1 MTDSDQ
7 TIAGTGAGGP
17 ANQADGA
24 VDHNVGRRTV
34 IGGAA
39 AVLAAAGFQAAP
51 AYAGKPKDPEV
62 VRLTI
67 MGTTDLHGNVFN
79 WDYFKNAEYDDSA
92 HNDIGLAK
100 VATLVKAVRARV
112 KATRHAPDPLMI
124 DAGDTIQGTPLA
136 YYFAKIQPITG
147 GHRHPMAA
155 AMNEIEYDAAAL
167 GNHEFNYGLD
177 ILRKFQ
183 SQLHFPLLGANAQ
196 DWTTGLPVF
205 PPYVLKKVQV
215 HGQGTV
221 TVGILGLTN
230 PGIAIWDKANVENK
244 VKFGGIV
251 ELAKEW
257 VPKVRAAGAD
267 VVIVAAHSG
276 MDLSSSYGDALPVPE
291 NASVLMAETVPG
303 IDAVLVGHAHL
314 EIPQRLVTN
323 KVSGEQVVLTEPLKW
338 GMRLSL
344 IDLDLQKV
352 KGKWKVLARAS
363 QVLNANT
370 VMSDPEVVRI
380 LQEDHDKVVGYVN
393 SKIGTC
399 TQAMSAATAP
409 WEDTAAL
416 DFVNFIQADAVS
428 KALAGTPQAALP
440 VLAIAAPFNRAAAI
454 PAGDVSIRDVAGL
467 YIFDNTLLAVT
478 MTGAQVKD
486 YLEFSAQYFKQVSGP
501 GPFPA
506 DQVTN
511 AVTPTAPG
519 GTPDYNYDIM
529 GGLTK
534 PLAYKIDIA
543 KAPGARITDLTY
555 DGAPLAA
562 DQQFVVAVNN
572 YRQSGGGNFPHVKTA
587 PVVYNRQVEIR
598 QLMIDYV
605 TATGEVNPNTFHTT
619 DWSLT
624 SNGAPVVV
632 PA

>member
-1 MTDSDQ
+1 MTDSRSEDQ
-7 TIAGTGAGGP
+7 
-17 ANQADGA
+17 A
-24 VDHNVGRRTV
+24 VDRSMGRRTV

-39 AVLAAAGFQAAP
+39 ATALAAAGFQAVP
-51 AYAGKPKDPEV
+51 AYAGGSQGGGSNGRT
-62 VRLTI
+62 VRLSV

-79 WDYFKNAEYDDSA
+79 WDYFKNTEYDDTA

-100 VATLVKAVRARV
+100 VSTLVKAVRARIA
-112 KATRHAPDPLMI
+112 KERRTPAPLML

-136 YYFAKIQPITG
+136 YYFAKIEPITG
-147 GHRHPMAA
+147 GHVHPMAA
-155 AMNEIEYDAAAL
+155 AMNEIGYDAAAL

-183 SQLHFPLLGANAQ
+183 RQLRFPLLGANAQ

-205 PPYVLKKVQV
+205 PPYVLKRV
-215 HGQGTV
+215 HVPGEKPI

-251 ELAKEW
+251 ELAKIW
-257 VPKVRAAGAD
+257 VPRVRKAGAD
-267 VVIVAAHSG
+267 VVIVSAHSG

-291 NASVLMAETVPG
+291 NASALMAEEVPG

-323 KVSGEQVVLTEPLKW
+323 KATGESVVLVEPLKW
-338 GMRLSL
+338 GMRLAL

-352 KGKWKVLARAS
+352 SGQWKVVGRHS

-370 VMSDPEVVRI
+370 VAADPQVTKL
-380 LQEDHDKVVGYVN
+380 LQKDHDKVVEYVN

-399 TQAMSAATAP
+399 TEAMSAATAP

-416 DFVNFIQADAVS
+416 DFVNFVQADAVS
-428 KALAGTPQAALP
+428 KALAGTPEAALP

-454 PAGDVSIRDVAGL
+454 PAGDVSVRDVAGL

-501 GPFPA
+501 GPFTP

-511 AVTPTAPG
+511 APTPTAPG
-519 GTPDYNYDIM
+519 GTPDYNYDIL
-529 GGLTK
+529 GGLAK

-543 KAPGARITDLTY
+543 KAVGARISDLTY
-555 DGAPLAA
+555 GGEAVTA

-587 PVVYNRQVEIR
+587 PVLYNRQVEIR

-605 TATGEVNPNTFHTT
+605 TTTGEVNPNTFHTT

-624 SNGAPVVV
+624 ANGAPVVIT
-632 PA
+632 P

>member
-1 MTDSDQ
+1 MTDSGER
-7 TIAGTGAGGP
+7 TSMT
-17 ANQADGA
+17 
-24 VDHNVGRRTV
+24 RRTV

-39 AVLAAAGFQAAP
+39 ALAAAGFQAVP
-51 AYAGKPKDPEV
+51 AYAGDDRGGPGKT
-62 VRLTI
+62 VRLTV

-79 WDYFKNAEYDDSA
+79 WDYFKNTEYDDSA

-100 VATLVKAVRARV
+100 ISTLVSAVRDRIAADR
-112 KATRHAPDPLMI
+112 RAPRPLLL

-136 YYFAKIQPITG
+136 YYFAKIEPITG
-147 GHRHPMAA
+147 GHTHPMAA
-155 AMNEIEYDAAAL
+155 AMNRIGYDAAAL

-183 SQLHFPLLGANAQ
+183 RQLRFPLLGANAQ

-205 PPYVLKKVQV
+205 PPYTLKRVQV
-215 HGQGTV
+215 PGEKPI

-244 VKFGGIV
+244 LKFGGIV
-251 ELAKEW
+251 ELAKIW
-257 VPKVRAAGAD
+257 APRVRQAGAD
-267 VVIVAAHSG
+267 VVIASVHSG
-276 MDLSSSYGDALPVPE
+276 MDLSSSYGDALPYPE

-314 EIPQRLVTN
+314 EIPERLVTN
-323 KVSGEQVVLTEPLKW
+323 KTSGEQVVLSEPLKW

-344 IDLDLQKV
+344 FDLDLQKV
-352 KGKWKVLARAS
+352 HGQWKVVGRHS

-370 VMSDPEVVRI
+370 VDADPDVVAL
-380 LQEDHDKVVGYVN
+380 LQKDHDKVVEYVN

-399 TQAMSAATAP
+399 TEAMSAATAP

-428 KALAGTPQAALP
+428 KALAGTPQASLP

-454 PAGDVSIRDVAGL
+454 PAGEVSIRDVAGL
-467 YIFDNTLLAVT
+467 YVFDNTLLAVT
-478 MTGAQVKD
+478 MSGTQIKE
-486 YLEFSAQYFKQVSGP
+486 YLEFSAQYFKQVTGT
-501 GPFPA
+501 GPFPS

-511 AVTPTAPG
+511 APTPTAPN
-519 GTPDYNYDIM
+519 GTPDYNYDIL
-529 GGLTK
+529 GGLSK
-534 PLAYKIDIA
+534 PLTYKIDIA
-543 KAPGARITDLTY
+543 KAPGARITDLAY
-555 DGAPLAA
+555 DGAPVAA

-605 TATGEVNPNTFHTT
+605 IATGSVDPNTFHTG
-619 DWSLT
+619 DWSLV
-624 SNGAPVVV
+624 SNGSPITVT
-632 PA
+632 P

>member
-1 MTDSDQ
+1 MTDSGER
-7 TIAGTGAGGP
+7 TTMT
-17 ANQADGA
+17 
-24 VDHNVGRRTV
+24 RRTV

-39 AVLAAAGFQAAP
+39 ALAAAGFEAVP
-51 AYAGKPKDPEV
+51 AYAGQGHGDKT
-62 VRLTI
+62 VRLTV

-79 WDYFKNAEYDDSA
+79 WDYFKNTEYDDSA

-100 VATLVKAVRARV
+100 ISTLVTAVRDRIGADR
-112 KATRHAPDPLMI
+112 RAPRPLLL

-136 YYFAKIQPITG
+136 YYFAKIEPITG
-147 GHRHPMAA
+147 GHTHPMAA
-155 AMNEIEYDAAAL
+155 AMNEIGYDAAAL

-183 SQLHFPLLGANAQ
+183 RQLRFPLLGANAQ

-205 PPYVLKKVQV
+205 PPYVLKRV
-215 HGQGTV
+215 HVPGEKPI

-244 VKFGGIV
+244 IKFGGIV
-251 ELAKEW
+251 ELAKIW
-257 VPKVRAAGAD
+257 VPRVRKAGAD
-267 VVIVAAHSG
+267 VVIVSAHSG

-291 NASVLMAETVPG
+291 NASALMAETVPG

-314 EIPQRLVTN
+314 EIPERLVTN
-323 KVSGEQVVLTEPLKW
+323 KTTGEQVVLSEPLKW

-352 KGKWKVLARAS
+352 RGRWKVVGRHG

-370 VMSDPEVVRI
+370 VDADPKVVAV
-380 LQEDHDKVVGYVN
+380 LQKDHDKVVEYVN

-399 TQAMSAATAP
+399 TEAMSAATAP

-428 KALAGTPQAALP
+428 KALVGTPQAALP
-440 VLAIAAPFNRAAAI
+440 VLAIAAPFNRGAAI

-467 YIFDNTLLAVT
+467 YIFDNTLLGVT
-478 MTGAQVKD
+478 MTGAQIKD
-486 YLEFSAQYFKQVSGP
+486 YLEFSAQYYKQVTGT
-501 GPFPA
+501 GPFPS

-511 AVTPTAPG
+511 APTPTAPL
-519 GTPDYNYDIM
+519 GTPDYNYDVM

-534 PLAYKIDIA
+534 PLTYTIDIA
-543 KAPGARITDLTY
+543 KAVGARITDLAY
-555 DGAPLAA
+555 DGTPVAA
-562 DQQFVVAVNN
+562 DQEFVVAVNN

-605 TATGEVNPNTFHTT
+605 TATGTVDPTTFHTT

-624 SNGAPVVV
+624 SNGTPITITA
-632 PA
+632 

>member
-1 MTDSDQ
+1 MT
-7 TIAGTGAGGP
+7 
-17 ANQADGA
+17 
-24 VDHNVGRRTV
+24 RRTV

-39 AVLAAAGFQAAP
+39 ALAAAGFQAVP
-51 AYAGKPKDPEV
+51 AYAGGDHGRPGKT
-62 VRLTI
+62 VRLTV

-79 WDYFKNAEYDDSA
+79 WDYFKNTEYDDSA

-100 VATLVKAVRARV
+100 ISTLVSAVRDRIAADR
-112 KATRHAPDPLMI
+112 RAPRPLLL
-124 DAGDTIQGTPLA
+124 DAGDTIQGTPLS
-136 YYFAKIQPITG
+136 YYFAKIEPITG
-147 GHRHPMAA
+147 GHTHPMAA
-155 AMNEIEYDAAAL
+155 AMNRIGYDAAAL

-183 SQLHFPLLGANAQ
+183 RQLRFPLLGANAQ

-205 PPYVLKKVQV
+205 PPYTLKRV
-215 HGQGTV
+215 HVPGEKPI

-244 VKFGGIV
+244 LKFGGIV
-251 ELAKEW
+251 ELAKIW
-257 VPKVRAAGAD
+257 APRVRKAGAD
-267 VVIVAAHSG
+267 VVIASVHSG
-276 MDLSSSYGDALPVPE
+276 MDLSSSYGDALPYPE

-314 EIPQRLVTN
+314 EIPERLVTN
-323 KVSGEQVVLTEPLKW
+323 KASGEQVVLSEPLKW

-344 IDLDLQKV
+344 FDLDLQKV
-352 KGKWKVLARAS
+352 RGQWKVVGRHS

-370 VMSDPEVVRI
+370 VDADPDVVAL
-380 LQEDHDKVVGYVN
+380 LQKDHDKVVEYVN

-399 TQAMSAATAP
+399 TEAMSAATAP

-428 KALAGTPQAALP
+428 KALVGTPQASLP

-467 YIFDNTLLAVT
+467 YVFDNTLLAVT
-478 MTGAQVKD
+478 MSGAQIKE
-486 YLEFSAQYFKQVSGP
+486 YLEFSAQYFQQVYGP
-501 GPFPA
+501 GPFKS

-511 AVTPTAPG
+511 APTPTAPT

-529 GGLTK
+529 GGLSK
-534 PLAYKIDIA
+534 PLTYKIDIA
-543 KAPGARITDLTY
+543 KAAGARITDLAY
-555 DGAPLAA
+555 DGVPVAA

-605 TATGEVNPNTFHTT
+605 TATGEVNPNTFHTG

-624 SNGAPVVV
+624 SNGAPITVTS
-632 PA
+632 

>member
-1 MTDSDQ
+1 MTDS
-7 TIAGTGAGGP
+7 
-17 ANQADGA
+17 NQA
-24 VDHNVGRRTV
+24 VDRSVTRRTV
-34 IGGAA
+34 VGGAA
-39 AVLAAAGFQAAP
+39 ATALAAAGFQAVP
-51 AYAGKPKDPEV
+51 AHAGDTLAGGSPGGGHPRI
-62 VRLTI
+62 VRLSV

-79 WDYFKNAEYDDSA
+79 WDYFKNTEYDDSA

-100 VATLVKAVRARV
+100 ISTLVKAVRARI
-112 KATRHAPDPLMI
+112 AEDRRTPAPLML

-136 YYFAKIQPITG
+136 YYFAKIEPITSEHSTG
-147 GHRHPMAA
+147 GHLHPMAA
-155 AMNEIEYDAAAL
+155 AMNEIGYDAAAL

-177 ILRKFQ
+177 ILRRFQ
-183 SQLHFPLLGANAQ
+183 RQLRFPLLGANAQ

-205 PPYVLKKVQV
+205 PPYVLKRV
-215 HGQGTV
+215 HVPGEKPI

-251 ELAKEW
+251 ELAKIW
-257 VPKVRAAGAD
+257 VPRVRKAGAD
-267 VVIVAAHSG
+267 VVIVSAHSG

-303 IDAVLVGHAHL
+303 IDAVLVGHAHV
-314 EIPQRLVTN
+314 EIPERLVTN
-323 KVSGEQVVLTEPLKW
+323 KTTGEQVVLTEPLKW

-352 KGKWKVLARAS
+352 RGQWKVVGRHS

-370 VMSDPEVVRI
+370 VAADPRVVEV
-380 LQEDHDKVVGYVN
+380 LQKDHDKVVEYVN
-393 SKIGTC
+393 SKI
-399 TQAMSAATAP
+399 
-409 WEDTAAL
+409 
-416 DFVNFIQADAVS
+416 VNFVQADAVS
-428 KALAGTPQAALP
+428 KALVGTPQASLP

-454 PAGDVSIRDVAGL
+454 PAGDVSVRDVAGL

-478 MTGAQVKD
+478 VTGAQVKD

-501 GPFPA
+501 GPFTS

-511 AVTPTAPG
+511 APTPTAPN
-519 GTPDYNYDIM
+519 GTPDYNYDIL

-534 PLAYKIDIA
+534 PLAYKIDIG
-543 KAPGARITDLTY
+543 KAVGSRITDLSY
-555 DGAPLAA
+555 DGAPVTA

-605 TATGEVNPNTFHTT
+605 TATGEVNPNAFHTT
-619 DWSLT
+619 DWSLI
-624 SNGAPVVV
+624 SNGAPVVINT
-632 PA
+632 

>member
-1 MTDSDQ
+1 MTDNGDSR
-7 TIAGTGAGGP
+7 TM
-17 ANQADGA
+17 
-24 VDHNVGRRTV
+24 GRRTV

-39 AVLAAAGFQAAP
+39 ATALAAAGFQAVP
-51 AYAGKPKDPEV
+51 AYAGPLGKHDPRT
-62 VRLTI
+62 VRLSV

-79 WDYFKNAEYDDSA
+79 WDYFKNTEYDDSA

-100 VATLVKAVRARV
+100 ISTLVTAVRERIAREGRTP
-112 KATRHAPDPLMI
+112 APLML

-136 YYFAKIQPITG
+136 YYFAKVQPITG
-147 GHRHPMAA
+147 GHLHPMAA
-155 AMNEIEYDAAAL
+155 AMNEIGYDAAAL

-183 SQLHFPLLGANAQ
+183 RQLKFPLLGANAQ

-205 PPYVLKKVQV
+205 PPYVLKRV
-215 HGQGTV
+215 HVPGERPI

-244 VKFGGIV
+244 IKFGGIV
-251 ELAKEW
+251 ELAKYW
-257 VPKVRAAGAD
+257 VPRVRRAGAD

-276 MDLSSSYGDALPVPE
+276 ADLSSSYGDALPVPE
-291 NASVLMAETVPG
+291 NASALMAEEVPG
-303 IDAVLVGHAHL
+303 IDAVLVGHAHQ
-314 EIPQRLVTN
+314 EIPERLVTN
-323 KVSGEQVVLTEPLKW
+323 KATGDQVVLTEPLKW
-338 GMRLSL
+338 GMRLAV

-352 KGKWKVLARAS
+352 HGRWKVVARHS

-370 VMSDPEVVRI
+370 VAADPRVTDL
-380 LQEDHDKVVGYVN
+380 LQKDHDKVVEYVN
-393 SKIGTC
+393 AKVGTC
-399 TQAMSAATAP
+399 TEAMSAATAP

-416 DFVNFIQADAVS
+416 DFVNFVQADAVS
-428 KALAGTPQAALP
+428 KALAGTPQASLP
-440 VLAIAAPFNRAAAI
+440 VLAIAAPFNRGAAI
-454 PAGDVSIRDVAGL
+454 PAGDVSVRDVAGL
-467 YIFDNTLLAVT
+467 YIFDNTLLGVT

-486 YLEFSAQYFKQVSGP
+486 YLEFSAQYFKQVSGS
-501 GPFPA
+501 GPFPS

-511 AVTPTAPG
+511 APTSTAPT
-519 GTPDYNYDIM
+519 GTPDYNYDIL

-534 PLAYKIDIA
+534 PMSYQIDIA
-543 KAPGARITDLTY
+543 KPVGSRITDLQY
-555 DGAPLAA
+555 GGVAVAA

-605 TATGEVNPNTFHTT
+605 STTGEVNPATFHTT

-624 SNGAPVVV
+624 SNGSPIVVS
-632 PA
+632 

>member
-1 MTDSDQ
+1 MTDSGER
-7 TIAGTGAGGP
+7 TTMT
-17 ANQADGA
+17 
-24 VDHNVGRRTV
+24 RRTV

-39 AVLAAAGFQAAP
+39 ALTAAGFQTIP
-51 AYAGKPKDPEV
+51 AYAGHGDKT
-62 VRLTI
+62 VRLSV
-67 MGTTDLHGNVFN
+67 MGTTDLHGNVLN
-79 WDYFKNAEYDDSA
+79 WDYFKNAEYDDTA

-100 VATLVKAVRARV
+100 VSTLVTAVRERLA
-112 KATRHAPDPLMI
+112 ADRHAPRPLLL

-136 YYFAKIQPITG
+136 YYFARIEPITD
-147 GHRHPMAA
+147 GHVHPMAA
-155 AMNEIEYDAAAL
+155 AMNQIGYDAAAL

-183 SQLHFPLLGANAQ
+183 RQLRFPLLGANAQ
-196 DWTTGLPVF
+196 DWSTGLPVF
-205 PPYVLKKVQV
+205 PPYVLKRV
-215 HGQGTV
+215 HVPGEKPI

-251 ELAKEW
+251 ELAELW
-257 VPKVRAAGAD
+257 VPRVRKAGAD
-267 VVIVAAHSG
+267 VVIVSAHSG
-276 MDLSSSYGDALPVPE
+276 MDLSSSYGNALPVPE

-314 EIPQRLVTN
+314 EIPERLVTN
-323 KVSGEQVVLTEPLKW
+323 KTSGEQVVLSEPLKW

-352 KGKWKVLARAS
+352 HGRWKVVGRHS

-370 VMSDPEVVRI
+370 VDADPKVVAV
-380 LQEDHDKVVGYVN
+380 LQKDHDKVVEYVN
-393 SKIGTC
+393 GKIGTC
-399 TQAMSAATAP
+399 TEAMSAATAP

-428 KALAGTPQAALP
+428 KALVGTPQADLP

-454 PAGDVSIRDVAGL
+454 PAGEVSVRDVAGL
-467 YIFDNTLLAVT
+467 YVFDNTLLAVT
-478 MTGAQVKD
+478 MTGAQLQD
-486 YLEFSAQYFKQVSGP
+486 YLEFSAQYFKQVTGT
-501 GPFPA
+501 GPFPS

-511 AVTPTAPG
+511 APTPTAPP
-519 GTPDYNYDIM
+519 GTPDYNYDIL

-534 PLAYKIDIA
+534 PLTYQIDIA
-543 KAPGARITDLTY
+543 KAVGSRITGLAY
-555 DGAPLAA
+555 DGIAVAA
-562 DQQFVVAVNN
+562 DQEFVVAVNN
-572 YRQSGGGNFPHVKTA
+572 YRQSGGGNFPHVTTA

-605 TATGEVNPNTFHTT
+605 TTTGTVDPSTFHTV

-624 SNGAPVVV
+624 SNGAPITVTS
-632 PA
+632 

>member
-1 MTDSDQ
+1 MTENSQ
-7 TIAGTGAGGP
+7 TVA
-17 ANQADGA
+17 
-24 VDHNVGRRTV
+24 RRTV

-39 AVLAAAGFQAAP
+39 AALTAAGFQAVP
-51 AYAGKPKDPEV
+51 AYAGPQGAEQPKT
-62 VRLTI
+62 VRLSVL
-67 MGTTDLHGNVFN
+67 GTTDLHGNVFN
-79 WDYFKNAEYDDSA
+79 WDYFKNAEYDDTA

-100 VATLVKAVRARV
+100 ISTLVAAYRKQVG
-112 KATRHAPDPLMI
+112 RHSPAPLML

-147 GHRHPMAA
+147 GHVHPMAA
-155 AMNEIEYDAAAL
+155 AMNAIGYDAAAL

-183 SQLHFPLLGANAQ
+183 EQLEFPLLGANAQ

-205 PPYVLKKVQV
+205 PPYVLKRV
-215 HGQGTV
+215 HVPGERPI

-244 VKFGGIV
+244 IKFGGIV
-251 ELAKEW
+251 ELAKLW
-257 VPKVRAAGAD
+257 VPRVRKAGAD

-314 EIPQRLVTN
+314 EIPERLVTN
-323 KVSGEQVVLTEPLKW
+323 KVTGQQVVLTEPLKW
-338 GMRLSL
+338 GMRLSV

-352 KGKWKVLARAS
+352 RGCWKVVGRHS

-370 VMSDPEVVRI
+370 VEADPHVTE
-380 LQEDHDKVVGYVN
+380 LLKADHDKVVGYVN
-393 SKIGTC
+393 AKIGTC
-399 TQAMSAATAP
+399 TEAMSAATAP

-428 KALAGTPQAALP
+428 KALVGTPQATLP

-454 PAGDVSIRDVAGL
+454 PAGDVSVRDVAGL

-478 MTGAQVKD
+478 MTGAQITD
-486 YLEFSAQYFKQVSGP
+486 YLEFSATYFKQVSGP
-501 GPFPA
+501 GPFSA

-543 KAPGARITDLTY
+543 KPAGSRITDLTY
-555 DGAPLAA
+555 DGAPVTA

-605 TATGEVNPNTFHTT
+605 TATGEVDPSTFHTT

-624 SNGAPVVV
+624 SAGAPIVVN
-632 PA
+632 A

>member
-1 MTDSDQ
+1 MNGDEPTM
-7 TIAGTGAGGP
+7 
-17 ANQADGA
+17 
-24 VDHNVGRRTV
+24 GRRTV

-39 AVLAAAGFQAAP
+39 ATALAAAGFQAAP
-51 AYAGKPKDPEV
+51 AYAGKPGHGHQPKT
-62 VRLTI
+62 VRLSV

-79 WDYFKNAEYDDSA
+79 WDYFKNAEYDDTA

-100 VATLVKAVRARV
+100 ISTLVKAFRQQVD
-112 KATRHAPDPLMI
+112 RHSPDPLML

-136 YYFAKIQPITG
+136 YYFAKVQPITG
-147 GHRHPMAA
+147 GHTHPMAA
-155 AMNEIEYDAAAL
+155 AMNAIGYDAAAL

-183 SQLHFPLLGANAQ
+183 RQLKFPLLGANAQ
-196 DWTTGLPVF
+196 DWTSGLPVF
-205 PPYVLKKVQV
+205 PPYVLKRV
-215 HGQGTV
+215 HVPGEGTI

-244 VKFGGIV
+244 IKFGGIV
-251 ELAKEW
+251 ELAKLW
-257 VPKVRAAGAD
+257 VPRVRKAGAD

-276 MDLSSSYGDALPVPE
+276 MDLSSSYGDALPYPE

-314 EIPQRLVTN
+314 EIPERLVTN
-323 KVSGEQVVLTEPLKW
+323 KVTGQQVVLTEPLKW

-344 IDLDLQKV
+344 IDLDLQKQR
-352 KGKWKVLARAS
+352 GCWKVVGRHA

-370 VMSDPEVVRI
+370 VEADPHVTKL
-380 LQEDHDKVVGYVN
+380 LQADHDKVVTYVN
-393 SKIGTC
+393 AKIGTC
-399 TQAMSAATAP
+399 TEAMSAATAP

-428 KALAGTPQAALP
+428 KALVGTPQADLP
-440 VLAIAAPFNRAAAI
+440 VLAIAAPFNRDAAI
-454 PAGDVSIRDVAGL
+454 PAGDVSVRDVAGL

-478 MTGAQVKD
+478 MTGAEITD
-486 YLEFSAQYFKQVSGP
+486 YLEFSATYFKQVSGP

-511 AVTPTAPG
+511 AVTPTAPT

-543 KAPGARITDLTY
+543 KPGGSRITDLQYGGVPVT
-555 DGAPLAA
+555 A

-605 TATGEVNPNTFHTT
+605 TATGQVDPATFHTT

-624 SNGAPVVV
+624 SGGAPIVVS
-632 PA
+632 P

>member
-1 MTDSDQ
+1 MTDSNQ
-7 TIAGTGAGGP
+7 TPAGAM
-17 ANQADGA
+17 AEAVEQA
-24 VDHNVGRRTV
+24 VDRSMGRRTV

-39 AVLAAAGFQAAP
+39 ATALAAAGFQAVP
-51 AYAGKPKDPEV
+51 AYADGAPAGGSART
-62 VRLTI
+62 VRLSV

-79 WDYFKNAEYDDSA
+79 WDYFKNTEYDDTA

-100 VATLVKAVRARV
+100 IATLVKAVRARI
-112 KATRHAPDPLMI
+112 ATERHTPAPLML

-147 GHRHPMAA
+147 GHIP
-155 AMNEIEYDAAAL
+155 AAL

-183 SQLHFPLLGANAQ
+183 RQLRFPLLGANAQ

-205 PPYVLKKVQV
+205 PPYVLKRVQV
-215 HGQGTV
+215 HGEKPI

-244 VKFGGIV
+244 IKFGGIV
-251 ELAKEW
+251 ELAKLW
-257 VPKVRAAGAD
+257 VPRVRKAGAD
-267 VVIVAAHSG
+267 VVIVSAHSG

-291 NASVLMAETVPG
+291 NASVLMAEEVPG

-314 EIPQRLVTN
+314 EIPERLVTN
-323 KVSGEQVVLTEPLKW
+323 KTTGEQVVLTEPLKW

-344 IDLDLQKV
+344 IELDLQKV
-352 KGKWKVLARAS
+352 RGQWKVVGRHS

-370 VMSDPEVVRI
+370 VAADAGVTKL
-380 LQEDHDKVVGYVN
+380 LQKDHDKVVDYVN
-393 SKIGTC
+393 AKIGTC
-399 TQAMSAATAP
+399 TEAMSAATAP

-428 KALAGTPQAALP
+428 KALAGTPQASLP
-440 VLAIAAPFNRAAAI
+440 VLAIAAPFNRGASI
-454 PAGDVSIRDVAGL
+454 PAGDVSVRDVAGL

-501 GPFPA
+501 GPFPS

-511 AVTPTAPG
+511 APTPTAPG
-519 GTPDYNYDIM
+519 GTPDYNYDIL

-534 PLAYKIDIA
+534 PMAYKIDIA
-543 KAPGARITDLTY
+543 KPTGSRITDLQY
-555 DGAPLAA
+555 DGAPVTAE
-562 DQQFVVAVNN
+562 QQFVVAVNN

-605 TATGEVNPNTFHTT
+605 TATGEVNPDTFHTT

-624 SNGAPVVV
+624 ANGAPIVIN
-632 PA
+632 A

>member
-1 MTDSDQ
+1 MT
-7 TIAGTGAGGP
+7 
-17 ANQADGA
+17 
-24 VDHNVGRRTV
+24 RRTV

-39 AVLAAAGFQAAP
+39 ALAAAGFQAMP
-51 AYAGKPKDPEV
+51 AYAGDGDGGSGKA
-62 VRLTI
+62 VRLTV
-67 MGTTDLHGNVFN
+67 MGTTDLHGNVLN
-79 WDYFKNAEYDDSA
+79 WDYFKNAEYDDAA

-100 VATLVKAVRARV
+100 ISTLVTAVRDRIAAER
-112 KATRHAPDPLMI
+112 RAPRPLML

-136 YYFAKIQPITG
+136 YYFARIEPITG
-147 GHRHPMAA
+147 GHIHPMAA
-155 AMNEIEYDAAAL
+155 AMNQIGYDAAAL

-183 SQLHFPLLGANAQ
+183 RQLQFPLLGANAQ

-205 PPYVLKKVQV
+205 PPYVLKRVQV
-215 HGQGTV
+215 PGEKPI

-230 PGIAIWDKANVENK
+230 PGIAIWDKANVDNK
-244 VKFGGIV
+244 ITFGGIV
-251 ELAKEW
+251 EQAKVW
-257 VPKVRAAGAD
+257 VPRVRKAGAD
-267 VVIVAAHSG
+267 VVIVSAHSG
-276 MDLSSSYGDALPVPE
+276 MDLSSSYGDTLPYPE

-314 EIPQRLVTN
+314 EIPERLVTN
-323 KVSGEQVVLTEPLKW
+323 PTSGEQVVLTEPLKW

-352 KGKWKVLARAS
+352 HGRWKVVGRHS

-370 VMSDPEVVRI
+370 VDADPMVVAV
-380 LQEDHDKVVGYVN
+380 LQKDHDKVVEYVN
-393 SKIGTC
+393 GKIGTC
-399 TQAMSAATAP
+399 KEAMSAATAP

-454 PAGDVSIRDVAGL
+454 PAGDVSVRDVAGL

-478 MTGAQVKD
+478 MSGAQVKD
-486 YLEFSAQYFKQVSGP
+486 YLEFSAQYFKQVTGT
-501 GPFPA
+501 GPFPS

-511 AVTPTAPG
+511 APTPTAPT

-534 PLAYKIDIA
+534 PLTYKIDIA
-543 KAPGARITDLTY
+543 QAVGSRITDLAY
-555 DGAPLAA
+555 DGVALAA

-605 TATGEVNPNTFHTT
+605 TSTGTVDPATFASV

-624 SNGAPVVV
+624 SNGTPITITG
-632 PA
+632 

>member
-1 MTDSDQ
+1 MTDSGER
-7 TIAGTGAGGP
+7 TTMT
-17 ANQADGA
+17 
-24 VDHNVGRRTV
+24 RRTL
-34 IGGAA
+34 IGGASA
-39 AVLAAAGFQAAP
+39 LAAAGFTAVP
-51 AYAGKPKDPEV
+51 AYAGGPGHGRT
-62 VRLTI
+62 VRLSV

-79 WDYFKNAEYDDSA
+79 WDYFKNTEYDDSA

-100 VATLVKAVRARV
+100 ISTLVTAVRDRIGAD
-112 KATRHAPDPLMI
+112 RHAPRPLLL
-124 DAGDTIQGTPLA
+124 DAGDTIQGTPLS
-136 YYFAKIQPITG
+136 YYFAKIEPITG
-147 GHRHPMAA
+147 GHTHPMAA
-155 AMNEIEYDAAAL
+155 AMNRIGYDAAAL
-167 GNHEFNYGLD
+167 GNHEFNYGIE

-183 SQLHFPLLGANAQ
+183 RQLRFPLLGANAQ
-196 DWTTGLPVF
+196 DWTTGLPAF
-205 PPYVLKKVQV
+205 PPYVLKRV
-215 HGQGTV
+215 HVPGEKPI

-244 VKFGGIV
+244 LKFGGIV
-251 ELAKEW
+251 ELAKIW
-257 VPKVRAAGAD
+257 VPRVRKAGAD
-267 VVIVAAHSG
+267 IVIASVHSG
-276 MDLSSSYGDALPVPE
+276 MDLSSSYGDALPYPE

-314 EIPQRLVTN
+314 EIPERLVTN
-323 KVSGEQVVLTEPLKW
+323 KTSGEQVVLTEPLKW

-352 KGKWKVLARAS
+352 RGRWKVVGRHS

-370 VMSDPEVVRI
+370 VDADPQVVGL
-380 LQEDHDKVVGYVN
+380 LQKDHDKVVEYVN

-399 TQAMSAATAP
+399 TEAMSAATAP

-428 KALAGTPQAALP
+428 KALAGTPQESLP

-467 YIFDNTLLAVT
+467 YVFDNTLLAVT
-478 MTGAQVKD
+478 MTGADIKD
-486 YLEFSAQYFKQVSGP
+486 YLEFSAQYYKQVTGA
-501 GPFPA
+501 GPFPS

-511 AVTPTAPG
+511 APTPTAPT
-519 GTPDYNYDIM
+519 GTPDYNYDVL

-534 PLAYKIDIA
+534 PLTYKIDIA
-543 KAPGARITDLTY
+543 KGVGARITDLAY
-555 DGAPLAA
+555 DGVAVAA

-572 YRQSGGGNFPHVKTA
+572 YRQSGGGNFPHVSTA

-605 TATGEVNPNTFHTT
+605 TATGEVDPTTFHTV

-624 SNGAPVVV
+624 SNGTPVVIT
-632 PA
+632 A

>member
-1 MTDSDQ
+1 
-7 TIAGTGAGGP
+7 
-17 ANQADGA
+17 
-24 VDHNVGRRTV
+24 
-34 IGGAA
+34 
-39 AVLAAAGFQAAP
+39 
-51 AYAGKPKDPEV
+51 
-62 VRLTI
+62 

-79 WDYFKNAEYDDSA
+79 WDYFKNTEYDDSA

-100 VATLVKAVRARV
+100 ISTLVTAVRERIAREGRTP
-112 KATRHAPDPLMI
+112 APLML

-147 GHRHPMAA
+147 GHLHPMAA
-155 AMNEIEYDAAAL
+155 AMNEIGYDAAAL

-183 SQLHFPLLGANAQ
+183 RQLKFPLLGANAQ

-205 PPYVLKKVQV
+205 PPYVLKRV
-215 HGQGTV
+215 HVPGERPI

-244 VKFGGIV
+244 IKFGGIV
-251 ELAKEW
+251 ELAKYW
-257 VPKVRAAGAD
+257 VPRVRRAGAD

-276 MDLSSSYGDALPVPE
+276 ADLSSSYGDALPVPE
-291 NASVLMAETVPG
+291 NASALMAEEVPG
-303 IDAVLVGHAHL
+303 IDAVLVGHAHQ
-314 EIPQRLVTN
+314 EIAERLVTN
-323 KVSGEQVVLTEPLKW
+323 KATGDQVVLTEPLKW
-338 GMRLSL
+338 GMRLAV

-352 KGKWKVLARAS
+352 HGRWKVVARHS

-370 VMSDPEVVRI
+370 VAADPRVTGL
-380 LQEDHDKVVGYVN
+380 LQKDHDKVVEYVN
-393 SKIGTC
+393 AKVGTC
-399 TQAMSAATAP
+399 TEAMSAATAP

-416 DFVNFIQADAVS
+416 DFVNFVQADAVS
-428 KALAGTPQAALP
+428 KALAGTPQASLP
-440 VLAIAAPFNRAAAI
+440 VLAIAAPFNRGAAI
-454 PAGDVSIRDVAGL
+454 PAGDVSVRDVAGL
-467 YIFDNTLLAVT
+467 YIFDNTLLGVT

-501 GPFPA
+501 GPFPS

-511 AVTPTAPG
+511 APTSTAPT
-519 GTPDYNYDIM
+519 GTPDYNYDIL

-534 PLAYKIDIA
+534 PMSYQIDIA
-543 KAPGARITDLTY
+543 KPVGSRITDLRY
-555 DGAPLAA
+555 GGVAVAA

-605 TATGEVNPNTFHTT
+605 ISTGEVNPATFHTT

-624 SNGAPVVV
+624 SNGSPIVVS
-632 PA
+632 

>member
-1 MTDSDQ
+1 MTDSGER
-7 TIAGTGAGGP
+7 TSMT
-17 ANQADGA
+17 
-24 VDHNVGRRTV
+24 RRTV

-39 AVLAAAGFQAAP
+39 ALAAAGFQAVP
-51 AYAGKPKDPEV
+51 AYAGDDRGGPGKT
-62 VRLTI
+62 VRLTV

-79 WDYFKNAEYDDSA
+79 WDYFKNTEYDDSA

-100 VATLVKAVRARV
+100 ISTLVSAVRDRIAADR
-112 KATRHAPDPLMI
+112 RAPRPLLL

-136 YYFAKIQPITG
+136 YYFAKIEPITG
-147 GHRHPMAA
+147 GHTHPMAA
-155 AMNEIEYDAAAL
+155 AMNRIGYDAAAL

-183 SQLHFPLLGANAQ
+183 RQLRFPLLGANAQ

-205 PPYVLKKVQV
+205 PPYTLKRV
-215 HGQGTV
+215 HVPGEKPI

-244 VKFGGIV
+244 LKFGGIV
-251 ELAKEW
+251 ELAKIW
-257 VPKVRAAGAD
+257 APRVRKAGAD
-267 VVIVAAHSG
+267 VVIASVHSG
-276 MDLSSSYGDALPVPE
+276 MDLSSSYGDALPYPE

-314 EIPQRLVTN
+314 EIPERLVTN
-323 KVSGEQVVLTEPLKW
+323 KTSGEQVVLSEPLKW

-344 IDLDLQKV
+344 FDLDLQKV
-352 KGKWKVLARAS
+352 HGQWKVVGRHS

-370 VMSDPEVVRI
+370 VGADPDVVAL
-380 LQEDHDKVVGYVN
+380 LQKDHDKVVEYVN

-399 TQAMSAATAP
+399 TEAMSAATAP

-428 KALAGTPQAALP
+428 KALVGTPQASLP

-467 YIFDNTLLAVT
+467 YVFDNTLLGVT
-478 MTGAQVKD
+478 MTGAQIKD
-486 YLEFSAQYFKQVSGP
+486 YLEFSAQYFKQVTGT
-501 GPFPA
+501 GPFPS

-511 AVTPTAPG
+511 APTPTAPN
-519 GTPDYNYDIM
+519 GTPDYNYDIL
-529 GGLTK
+529 GGLSK
-534 PLAYKIDIA
+534 PLTYKIDIA
-543 KAPGARITDLTY
+543 KAAGARITDLAY
-555 DGAPLAA
+555 DGTPVAA

-605 TATGEVNPNTFHTT
+605 TATGEVNPNTFHTG
-619 DWSLT
+619 DWSLV
-624 SNGAPVVV
+624 SNGAPITVT
-632 PA
+632 P